1 MDGSGPVIEVVTLKR
16 KPEVTAEQFSK
27 VDREVQDQYIS
38 KRSGFLSRES
48 APGGDHDWLVILHW
62 RSVADAEA
70 SMKRYA
76 TAPASANLC
85 R

>member
-1 MDGSGPVIEVVTLKR
+1 
-16 KPEVTAEQFSK
+16 
-27 VDREVQDQYIS
+27 VQDQYIS